1 MRALS
6 AILLLYLQT
15 SSYGGISRTGNP
27 LSWQVA
33 KPVLNS
39 VRLSGVQQFIY
50 HYKRTKDI
58 ETPLFLWGDE
68 IEYGLFAYDEKVN
81 RFDLALRG
89 KQIREQL
96 SLLEADLTKFKS
108 GCEWQVSGTILA
120 VLIQN
125 GSGSTVVIFG

>member
-1 MRALS
+1 MVPALS
-6 AILLLYLQT
+6 AILLLCLQT

-39 VRLSGVQQFIY
+39 VRLSGVQQFIF
-50 HYKRTKDI
+50 HYKRSKDI
-58 ETPLFLWGDE
+58 QTPLFLWGDE
-68 IEYGLFAYDEKVN
+68 IEYGLFGYDKETN

-96 SLLEADLTKFKS
+96 SLLERDLTNLKS
-108 GCEWQVSGTILA
+108 GCEWQVSVTFLMNQSDK
-120 VLIQN
+120 VFCLR
-125 GSGSTVVIFG
+125 